1 MRAQSVPPSL
11 HIPQFESNEF
21 EFIVGHGYRRNPKSL
36 YYFRVLKQNKYKWIE
51 FKFHPFYIVI
61 IRRDNKMLP
70 TIETNCV
77 EGKYFR
83 GFGLSITIDKVYI
96 EETT

>member
-1 MRAQSVPPSL
+1 
-11 HIPQFESNEF
+11 
-21 EFIVGHGYRRNPKSL
+21 
-36 YYFRVLKQNKYKWIE
+36 
-51 FKFHPFYIVI
+51 
-61 IRRDNKMLP
+61 MLP